1 MNEDRVTELG
11 EMMLDALPNGVTLTE
26 AAAGCGMCLAEIF
39 NQMPM
44 ERRRFV
50 LKKFCEALEQSINFE
65 AEH

>member
-11 EMMLDALPNGVTLTE
+11 AMLMDAMPNGVTLTE
-26 AAAGCGMCLAEIF
+26 AAAGCGMFLTEIF

-50 LKKFCEALEQSINFE
+50 LKKFFEALEQSVDFE
-65 AEH
+65 TEH